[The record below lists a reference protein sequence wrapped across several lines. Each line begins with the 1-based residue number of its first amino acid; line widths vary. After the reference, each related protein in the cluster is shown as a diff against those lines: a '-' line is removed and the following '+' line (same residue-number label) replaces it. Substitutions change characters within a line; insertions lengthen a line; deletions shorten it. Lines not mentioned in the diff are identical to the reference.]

1 MRATVTIVGRP
12 NVGKST
18 LFNRL
23 VGKRIAIVDSRAGV
37 TRDRRE
43 GLVNYGNLN
52 FNLVDTAGLEESK
65 PATLERRMRDQTET
79 AIHDADLVL
88 VVIDGRT
95 GLTPMDRHYNDLVRS
110 SGKNALLV
118 VNKAEALAGED
129 TRLEAYSLGIDDP
142 VALSAEHGDGVTDL
156 LDRIS
161 EIIGAKDVIPT
172 TSGEPN
178 EAIHIAVVGR
188 PNTGKST
195 LFNALIG
202 ENRALTGPEPGVT
215 HDSIHVDWRY
225 GGRTLRLVDTAGLR
239 RRAHITDQ
247 IEKLS
252 FDDSMQTIRFSNVAI
267 LMLDA
272 TEQIARQDL
281 TIAKHVETEGRALVI
296 CANKWDQVVD
306 RRKTQ
311 KALTHQIQTSLPQ
324 LRGVPLVT
332 CSALTGIGIDP
343 LMAAVFSVYKEWIR
357 HLPTAALNRWLDAV
371 TAHHPPPLD
380 KGRPVKLRYITQFAT
395 RPPRFTLF
403 ANRPRGIP
411 DSYVRYLVNELRSGF
426 NLTGVPIRLLT
437 RAGKN
442 PYKKT
447 D

>member
-23 VGKRIAIVDSRAGV
+23 VGKRLAIVDSRAGV

-43 GLVNYGNLN
+43 GLVHYGNLN
-52 FNLVDTAGLEESK
+52 FKLVDTAGLEESK
-65 PATLERRMRDQTET
+65 PTTLERRIRNQTEA

-118 VNKAEALAGED
+118 VNKAEASAGED
-129 TRLEAYSLGIDDP
+129 TRLEAYSLGVDNP
-142 VALSAEHGDGVTDL
+142 VALSAEHGDGITDL

-161 EIIGAKDVIPT
+161 EILSAGDGTPT
-172 TSGEPN
+172 ASGETN
-178 EAIHIAVVGR
+178 EVIHLAVVGR

-215 HDSIHVDWRY
+215 HDSVHVDWRY
-225 GGRTLRLVDTAGLR
+225 RDRALRLVDTAGLR

-252 FDDSMQTIRFSNVAI
+252 FEDSMQTIRFSNVAI

-272 TEQIARQDL
+272 TEPVSRQDL
-281 TIAKHVETEGRALVI
+281 TIAKHVASEGRALVI
-296 CANKWDQVVD
+296 CANKWDQVIAQH
-306 RRKTQ
+306 TTHE
-311 KALTHQIQTSLPQ
+311 ALTDQIRTSLPQ
-324 LRGVPLVT
+324 LRGLPLVP
-332 CSALTGIGIDP
+332 CSALTGIGVDP
-343 LMAAVFSVYKEWIR
+343 LMAAVFTVYEQWTR
-357 HLPTAALNRWLDAV
+357 HLPTAALNRWLHAV
-371 TAHHPPPLD
+371 VTHHPPPLD
-380 KGRPVKLRYITQFAT
+380 KGRPVKLRYITQFAS

-411 DSYVRYLVNELRSGF
+411 DSYLRYLVNELRSGF

-442 PYKKT
+442 PYTKN
-447 D
+447 

>member
-23 VGKRIAIVDSRAGV
+23 VGKRLAIVDSRAGV

-43 GLVNYGNLN
+43 GLVDYGSLN
-52 FNLVDTAGLEESK
+52 FKLIDTAGLEESK
-65 PATLERRMRDQTET
+65 PATLKRRMRDQTET
-79 AIHDADLVL
+79 AIYEADLVL
-88 VVIDGRT
+88 VVVDGRI
-95 GLTPMDRHYNDLVRS
+95 GLTPMDVHYNDLVRS
-110 SGKNALLV
+110 NGKNAVLV
-118 VNKAEALAGED
+118 VNKAEALAAED
-129 TRLEAYSLGIDDP
+129 TRLEAYSLGIDNP
-142 VALSAEHGDGVTDL
+142 IALSAEHGDGITDL

-161 EIIGAKDVIPT
+161 EILGASDFTPT
-172 TSGEPN
+172 ASEEAN
-178 EAIHIAVVGR
+178 ESIHLAVVGR

-215 HDSIHVDWRY
+215 HDSIHVDWHYR
-225 GGRTLRLVDTAGLR
+225 GHTLRLVDTAGLR
-239 RRAHITDQ
+239 RRAHITDK

-252 FDDSMQTIRFSNVAI
+252 FEDSMQTIRFSNVAI

-272 TEQIARQDL
+272 TEPVARQDL
-281 TIAKHVETEGRALVI
+281 TIAKHVASEGRALVI
-296 CANKWDQVVD
+296 CANKWDQVVNQ
-306 RRKTQ
+306 RTTHE
-311 KALTHQIQTSLPQ
+311 ALTHQIQTSLPQ

-332 CSALTGIGIDP
+332 CSALTGIGVDP
-343 LMAAVFSVYKEWIR
+343 LMAAVFTVYKQWIR

-380 KGRPVKLRYITQFAT
+380 KGKPVKFRYITQFAT

-403 ANRPRGIP
+403 ANRPRSIP
-411 DSYVRYLVNELRSGF
+411 DSYLRYLVNELRSGF
-426 NLTGVPIRLLT
+426 KLTGVPIRLVT

-442 PYKKT
+442 PYTKN
-447 D
+447 

>member
-23 VGKRIAIVDSRAGV
+23 VGKRLALVDSRAGV

-43 GLVNYGNLN
+43 GLVHYGNLS
-52 FNLVDTAGLEESK
+52 FKLVDTAGLEETK
-65 PATLERRMRDQTET
+65 PNTLERRMREQTEA
-79 AIHDADLVL
+79 AIHNADLVL
-88 VVIDGRT
+88 VIIDART
-95 GLTPMDRHYNDLVRS
+95 GLTPMDHYYNDLVRS

-118 VNKAEALAGED
+118 VNKAENLAGEEA
-129 TRLEAYSLGIDDP
+129 RLEAYALGIDNP
-142 VALSAEHGDGVTDL
+142 VALSAEHGDGITDL
-156 LDRIS
+156 LDQIS
-161 EIIGAKDVIPT
+161 LVLS
-172 TSGEPN
+172 TSDITPIDAGDADKTIHL
-178 EAIHIAVVGR
+178 AIVGR

-215 HDSIHVDWRY
+215 HDSVHIDWRY
-225 GGRTLRLVDTAGLR
+225 RDQNLRLVDTAGLR
-239 RRAHITDQ
+239 RRAQVTDQ

-252 FDDSMQTIRFSNVAI
+252 FEDSMQTIRFSNVAI
-267 LMLDA
+267 LMLDS
-272 TEQIARQDL
+272 TEPIARQDL
-281 TIAKHVETEGRALVI
+281 TIAKHIATEGRALVI
-296 CANKWDQVVD
+296 CANKWDQIAD
-306 RRKTQ
+306 EGTTQ
-311 KALTHQIQTSLPQ
+311 KELKDQIRTSLPQ

-332 CSALTGIGIDP
+332 CSALTGVGIDS
-343 LMAAVFSVYKEWIR
+343 LMAAVFGIYKQWIR
-357 HLPTAALNRWLDAV
+357 HLPTAALNRWLKAV
-371 TAHHPPPLD
+371 AAHHPPPLD

-411 DSYVRYLVNELRSGF
+411 DSYLRYLVNELRSGF
-426 NLTGVPIRLLT
+426 ELTGVPIRLIT

-442 PYKKT
+442 PYIKT
-447 D
+447 N

>member
-23 VGKRIAIVDSRAGV
+23 VGKRLAIVDSRAGV

-43 GLVNYGNLN
+43 GLVHYGNLN
-52 FNLVDTAGLEESK
+52 FKLVDTAGLEESK
-65 PATLERRMRDQTET
+65 PTTLERRMRHQTET
-79 AIHDADLVL
+79 AIYDADLVL
-88 VVIDGRT
+88 VVVDGRT

-110 SGKNALLV
+110 NGKHALLV
-118 VNKAEALAGED
+118 VNKAEGLAGED
-129 TRLEAYSLGIDDP
+129 TRLEGYSLGIDNP

-161 EIIGAKDVIPT
+161 EILGANHSVPSA
-172 TSGEPN
+172 SGESN
-178 EAIHIAVVGR
+178 DAIHLAVVGR

-225 GGRTLRLVDTAGLR
+225 KNQTLRLVDTAGLR

-252 FDDSMQTIRFSNVAI
+252 FEDSIQTIRFSNIAI

-272 TEQIARQDL
+272 TEPIARQDL
-281 TIAKHVETEGRALVI
+281 TIAKHVASEGRALVI
-296 CANKWDQVVD
+296 CANKWDQVTD
-306 RRKTQ
+306 QRTTQ
-311 KALTHQIQTSLPQ
+311 GALTDQIQTSLPQ

-332 CSALTGIGIDP
+332 CSALTGVGVDP
-343 LMAAVFSVYKEWIR
+343 LMAAVFTVYKQWTR
-357 HLPTAALNRWLDAV
+357 YLPTAALNRWLYAV

-403 ANRPRGIP
+403 ANRPRSIP
-411 DSYVRYLVNELRSGF
+411 DSYLRYLVNELRSGF
-426 NLTGVPIRLLT
+426 SLTGVPIRLLT

-442 PYKKT
+442 PYTKN
-447 D
+447 